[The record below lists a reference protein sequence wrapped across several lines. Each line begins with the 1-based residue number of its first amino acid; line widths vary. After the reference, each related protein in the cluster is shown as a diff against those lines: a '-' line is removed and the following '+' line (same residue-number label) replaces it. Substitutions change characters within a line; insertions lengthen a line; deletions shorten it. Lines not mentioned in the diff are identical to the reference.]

1 VSIPLPGNQHFYRG
15 KSTVVSNDTIGR
27 AQKFTIVSESGLYM
41 LIMSSRKKK
50 AADFQR
56 WVTNEVLLS
65 IRKNGGY
72 ISGQENLDIKVC
84 AEMNL
89 TMAED

>member
-1 VSIPLPGNQHFYRG
+1 
-15 KSTVVSNDTIGR
+15 
-27 AQKFTIVSESGLYM
+27 M